1 MFTWLSNGYDLRS
14 SDFVNIRNDTSHYI
28 LSVTLLPVLSKMSY
42 KCRLFRTLG
51 NAWIIMQHS
60 RRIRIVTEFLKYYYT
75 ILGNIPKIKKRWE
88 IHFLLDILSAWMG
101 ANYAWEPQTFDVQ
114 PPEGCCAYISF
125 FLFAHLLFF
134 SEIWY
139 EEGLFFPF
147 YTKYETNREQP
158 RGVCRESVVL
168 SKQ

>member
-1 MFTWLSNGYDLRS
+1 MFTWLSNGYDLRN

-28 LSVTLLPVLSKMSY
+28 LSVTLLPLLSKMSY

-88 IHFLLDILSAWMG
+88 IRFLLDILSAWMG

-125 FLFAHLLFF
+125 FSVCTSVVFF
-134 SEIWY
+134 GDLIWRRT
-139 EEGLFFPF
+139 FFPF
-147 YTKYETNREQP
+147 LYEVWN
-158 RGVCRESVVL
+158 
-168 SKQ
+168 KQGTA